1 MTAGGARPRPNSS
14 PNRLSSS
21 ARRRMVHR
29 IPFGLELEELV
40 AQHRG
45 QLEVQLFGRGLHLR
59 LEQPDERLPLARVRW
74 APQHGT
80 HRLGRLGVRDTRGE
94 AHLVHVFDDRA
105 RRDGVYVV
113 VSLMSPPP
121 PPPPPHPPTHPPPP

>member
-59 LEQPDERLPLARVRW
+59 LEQPMSASRSRASAGRRSTGPIALAVLASATRVVKRTWSTDLTIER
-74 APQHGT
+74 
-80 HRLGRLGVRDTRGE
+80 GVMSC
-94 AHLVHVFDDRA
+94 A
-105 RRDGVYVV
+105 
-113 VSLMSPPP
+113 SL
-121 PPPPPHPPTHPPPP
+121 